1 MTPADGTSREHDYEA
16 GLREGRL
23 RALEE
28 IVKNHDERFDHH
40 EQRLRI
46 MERILY
52 TLVGAIA
59 LIQLMPALQKFFGV

>member
-1 MTPADGTSREHDYEA
+1 MAPDDLGPHDFEA

-23 RALEE
+23 RALEK
-28 IVKNHDERFDHH
+28 IVRNHDERFDHH

-52 TLVGAIA
+52 MLIGAIA
-59 LIQLMPALQKFFGV
+59 LIQLMPILQKVIGA